1 MIGRAAQGAPWIFRS
16 VNAYISTAEVA
27 APLARAEVRAI
38 ILEHLESLYAFY
50 GEDAGT
56 RIARKH
62 LGWYCVQLPD
72 AVNVRRSLMAVANT
86 AMQFAQARSHL
97 DGWVSESAQAA

>member
-1 MIGRAAQGAPWIFRS
+1 
-16 VNAYISTAEVA
+16 
-27 APLARAEVRAI
+27 VRGI

-62 LGWYCVQLPD
+62 LGWYCLQLPD
-72 AVNVRRSLMAVANT
+72 AANVRRALMAMANT
-86 AMQFAQARSHL
+86 AMQFALARSHL
-97 DGWVSESAQAA
+97 DGWVSGSARAA